1 MDSRQLRYFA
11 AVYEASSVSRAAET
25 LNIAASALSH
35 HLTNLEAELG
45 TSLFVRKPRGM
56 QPTAAGERLYE
67 HARGILRAI
76 NAAQE
81 DIRDEGREVSGEV
94 SVGMSYSAVKAIGVD
109 LMKAVLTDYP
119 KLKLSISESL
129 SGSTLVHLMSSEV
142 DLAVVYNPPNDPK
155 LRNQPI
161 LEEEML
167 CIGKPEIIGE
177 TDEAITF
184 EEMLDLPLI
193 LLRQGLSARALLD
206 DASLLKRLE
215 AKARLQL
222 NSVQAISGCLSEG
235 LGCIVGT
242 DLFMRELLEVGTLH
256 SRPISEPQ
264 LTRTLYICE
273 QADRPATFAQEA
285 VRRLIISLI
294 YAAINSGLWEAKA
307 TAGKPA
313 AVR

>member
-11 AVYEASSVSRAAET
+11 AVYEAQSVSRAAET
-25 LNIAASALSH
+25 INIAASALSH
-35 HLTNLEAELG
+35 HLTNLEAELA

-81 DIRDEGREVSGEV
+81 DIRDESREVSGEV

-167 CIGKPEIIGE
+167 CIGKPEIIGD
-177 TDEAITF
+177 TDDPITF

-215 AKARLQL
+215 SRARLQL

-242 DLFMRELLEVGTLH
+242 NLFMREPLKAGTLH
-256 SRPISEPQ
+256 ARPIIEPR

-273 QADRPATFAQEA
+273 QTDRPPTFAQEA
-285 VRRLIISLI
+285 VRRLIMRHI
-294 YAAINSGLWEAKA
+294 YQAITDELWEARPHM
-307 TAGKPA
+307 G
-313 AVR
+313 